1 MDQRQRANPSTATRS
16 RRAGI
21 LAPLTLIML
30 LVSLLALG
38 CSAAATPDAPVEPSP
53 AATPAANVAATASP
67 QLTAA
72 MPEAPGSTDAPV
84 PTDTPEPT
92 NTPVPA
98 AAPMEDADSGP
109 ETTVAGGTEFV
120 IQAGA
125 RARYLI
131 REQLVRLDF
140 PNDAIGETGDVSGSI
155 IFDADGGIVAP
166 GSKIV
171 VDLRGLKS
179 DSDRRDGYVRNRS
192 LKTDTYPNAEFII
205 REAAGLPRPLPSQG
219 EASFQLLGDMTVH
232 GVTRPLAWDVE
243 GSFDGDSFT
252 GQAKTNFT
260 FEEFE
265 IDVPRVRVVL
275 SVDNDIRL
283 EVDFTAAASP

>member
-1 MDQRQRANPSTATRS
+1 MDQRQRANPLTATRA
-16 RRAGI
+16 RQAGI
-21 LAPLTLIML
+21 LAPLTLML
-30 LVSLLALG
+30 LLALLLALG
-38 CSAAATPDAPVEPSP
+38 CSAAATPDAPAEPSP
-53 AATPAANVAATASP
+53 ADTPVAPVAATASP
-67 QLTAA
+67 QPTVA
-72 MPEAPGSTDAPV
+72 MPDAPGSTDAPG
-84 PTDTPEPT
+84 PTDA
-92 NTPVPA
+92 PVPA
-98 AAPMEDADSGP
+98 NTPAPTATPTEDADSGAQ
-109 ETTVAGGTEFV
+109 TTVAGAEFV

-125 RARYLI
+125 TARYLI
-131 REQLVRLDF
+131 REQLATLDF

-155 IFDADGGIVAP
+155 IFDAGGSIVSP

-179 DSDRRDGYVRNRS
+179 DSDRRDGYVRSRS
-192 LKTDTYPNAEFII
+192 LETDTYPNAEFII
-205 REAAGLPRPLPSQG
+205 SEAAGLPWPLPSQG

-232 GVTRPLAWDVE
+232 GVTRPLTWDVA

-252 GQAKTNFT
+252 GQARTNFT

-283 EVDFTAAASP
+283 EVDFTASASP

>member
-21 LAPLTLIML
+21 LAPLTLML
-30 LVSLLALG
+30 LLVPLVALG
-38 CSAAATPDAPVEPSP
+38 CSAAATPDAPAETSP
-53 AATPAANVAATASP
+53 AATPVAPVAATTSP
-67 QLTAA
+67 QPTVA
-72 MPEAPGSTDAPV
+72 MPDATGSPV

-92 NTPVPA
+92 NTPAPA
-98 AAPMEDADSGP
+98 AVPTEEAGSGA
-109 ETTVAGGTEFV
+109 ETTVASGTEFV

-131 REQLVRLDF
+131 REQLASLDF

-166 GSKIV
+166 DSKIV
-171 VDLRGLKS
+171 VDLRGLRS

-192 LKTDTYPNAEFII
+192 LQTDTYPHAEFII
-205 REAAGLPRPLPSQG
+205 REAAGLSWPLPPQG

-232 GVTRPLAWDVE
+232 GVTRPLTWDVA
-243 GSFDGDSFT
+243 GSFEGNSFT

-283 EVDFTAAASP
+283 EVDFTAVASP

>member
-21 LAPLTLIML
+21 LAPLTLML
-30 LVSLLALG
+30 FLVPLFALG
-38 CSAAATPDAPVEPSP
+38 CSAAATPDAPAETSP
-53 AATPAANVAATASP
+53 AGTPTAPLAATTSP
-67 QLTAA
+67 QPTVA
-72 MPEAPGSTDAPV
+72 MPDATGSPV

-92 NTPVPA
+92 NTPAPA
-98 AAPMEDADSGP
+98 AAPTEDAGSGA
-109 ETTVAGGTEFV
+109 ETTVASGTEFV

-131 REQLVRLDF
+131 REQLASLDF

-155 IFDADGGIVAP
+155 IFDAGGGIVSP

-171 VDLRGLKS
+171 VDLRGLRS

-192 LKTDTYPNAEFII
+192 LQTDTYPNAEFII
-205 REAAGLPRPLPSQG
+205 REAAGLPWPLPAQG

-232 GVTRPLAWDVE
+232 GVTRPLTWDVA
-243 GSFDGDSFT
+243 GSFDGNSFT